1 MGQVSTPRS
10 PQALILTSRDRLVA
24 ANADGGIGPTVEH
37 IILLGENAGRN
48 DAASNVI
55 GLGFNALGASG
66 LGLADT
72 GLDGTIA
79 IGQNALANI
88 NTRGFGAFNDARA
101 LVVIGRNAAALQ
113 NDGNSSVVIGDGAAS
128 RGFNAA
134 ANIFGTLAK
143 SVIIGRDA
151 AANVAFN
158 GNGRSQHDNVVI
170 GDNAGN
176 PTGLT
181 NYGMRFSVLI
191 GQNAGVNFDVP
202 GGVDMVN
209 AVMIGAGA
217 GSNASTSDPANW
229 ACVFIGANAGANST
243 STRSVSIGAQ
253 SNVFAG
259 AAQVDD
265 ATAVG
270 YGASIAGAGST
281 HVGASCTGGNTTSTG
296 NTAVGFSIHVANAQ
310 SSSVLL
316 GAFAQG
322 VAGTRQIMLGY
333 GAGLGAT
340 ADNDF
345 LVVETNDVGTRR
357 GLMFGKLGAGNLVIG
372 HTVPGAQRTFRGTTE
387 PTNAVKIMDG
397 VAGTGTGPT
406 AGGYFQSIAGGNL
419 TWTDSSGATYQLTPN
434 ASLGD
439 FLVAALPGT
448 AATGARAFATDA
460 LAPVFA
466 AAVVGG
472 GAVYTP
478 VYFDGAAWLCG

>member
-1 MGQVSTPRS
+1 MGQVSTPRE

-72 GLDGTIA
+72 GLDGSIA

-88 NTRGFGAFNDARA
+88 NTRGTGAFA
-101 LVVIGRNAAALQ
+101 LASPIIAIGRNAGALLDWGNSSVLIGDGVLADYLSGGSNFGVITKNVAIGRNAAAGVGFA
-113 NDGNSSVVIGDGAAS
+113 NNS
-128 RGFNAA
+128 RGFN
-134 ANIFGTLAK
+134 N
-143 SVIIGRDA
+143 
-151 AANVAFN
+151 NVL
-158 GNGRSQHDNVVI
+158 I
-170 GDNAGN
+170 GDSAGSI
-176 PTGLT
+176 PLVT
-181 NYGMRFSVLI
+181 NYGIRFSVLI
-191 GQNAGVNFDVP
+191 GQNAGANFAVL

-217 GSNASTSDPANW
+217 GSNAGTSDPANW
-229 ACVFIGANAGANST
+229 ACVFIGTNAGANSI

-259 AAQVDD
+259 AAHVDD
-265 ATAVG
+265 ATAIG
-270 YGASIAGAGST
+270 YGASIAGASST
-281 HVGASCTGGNTTSTG
+281 HVGASCTGGNATSTG
-296 NTAVGFSIHVANAQ
+296 NTAVGFSINVANGQ

-345 LVVETNDVGTRR
+345 LVVESNDVGTRR